1 MTLSPLILLLL
12 GVLAYRTYKGEGRLA
27 EMLRRLSGAAPDGR
41 FITVAT

>member
-27 EMLRRLSGAAPDGR
+27 EMLRGLGGGTPKAVHRL
-41 FITVAT
+41 